1 MRKAIQIKSIYSYIV
16 LATLVLA
23 VAIRG
28 GATLGE
34 QPTEETKP
42 VATYSIEDIR
52 TVFPEAATF
61 YSKQGRGI
69 VVKNNQGEQLGRL
82 LLSTDFEVHNVG
94 YAGEVPLFVGL
105 DKQNQII
112 GIHLLP
118 NEETPS
124 FIEYIRK
131 KNFFEQWNG
140 LPMDTVLLAHQVDAV
155 SGATYST
162 KAIIKTV
169 NETASAYLDVQMQM
183 KVHSW
188 LSIARLVLTFLLV
201 AVSLGMVVWRKFKK
215 MYWYFLIAVLIV
227 LGLGFRQML
236 SLGLLHTWLVQGV
249 SVRNNIELIVLLLLS
264 IVLSIMGYRK
274 YYCNYLCPMGALQL
288 LVSKVSPFKK
298 RPFNMRISVVELRSI
313 YLAFIWVTLL
323 LGFSLPLYNMEPFLA
338 FSFQIASTVM
348 LVAGAAIVVMSLFFN
363 RPWCQLCPTGCLLDS
378 IPSIKKSKKNEE

>member
-1 MRKAIQIKSIYSYIV
+1 MRKSIQIKSIYSYIV

-131 KNFFEQWNG
+131 KNWKG
-140 LPMDTVLLAHQVDAV
+140 DL
-155 SGATYST
+155 
-162 KAIIKTV
+162 
-169 NETASAYLDVQMQM
+169 
-183 KVHSW
+183 
-188 LSIARLVLTFLLV
+188 
-201 AVSLGMVVWRKFKK
+201 
-215 MYWYFLIAVLIV
+215 
-227 LGLGFRQML
+227 
-236 SLGLLHTWLVQGV
+236 
-249 SVRNNIELIVLLLLS
+249 
-264 IVLSIMGYRK
+264 
-274 YYCNYLCPMGALQL
+274 
-288 LVSKVSPFKK
+288 
-298 RPFNMRISVVELRSI
+298 
-313 YLAFIWVTLL
+313 
-323 LGFSLPLYNMEPFLA
+323 
-338 FSFQIASTVM
+338 
-348 LVAGAAIVVMSLFFN
+348 
-363 RPWCQLCPTGCLLDS
+363 
-378 IPSIKKSKKNEE
+378 